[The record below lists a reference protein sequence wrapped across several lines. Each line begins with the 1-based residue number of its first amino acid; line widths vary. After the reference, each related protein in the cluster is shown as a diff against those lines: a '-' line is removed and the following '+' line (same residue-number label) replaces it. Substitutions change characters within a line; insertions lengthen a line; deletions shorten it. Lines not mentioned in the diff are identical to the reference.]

1 MLRTT
6 CNDSCD
12 VAKYLMLKLGIT
24 ARLFLSLLIV
34 SMLTAVGV
42 GVGTRWSFQ
51 RGFQGYLN
59 EAESRRMEAMADE
72 LAQAYREHGNWTF
85 IRGQRAAWERYTGA
99 IGRER
104 ATVPHTG
111 GESIYDAVPGKAPR
125 RLGLY
130 DATGLHLAGN
140 EQDGPDL
147 RHQPVIVDNVRVG
160 MLAGAPL
167 RGLQHEA
174 EQGFQLQQ
182 ERDSLFVVL
191 ATLLLAGLAA
201 VLLARSFVAP
211 TRRLIAAAAQVA
223 AGDYGVRVPPGGRD
237 ELGTLAHNFNTMAAT
252 LESNEALR
260 RHFMADISH
269 ELRTP
274 LSVLQAQLEAMQD
287 GIEPLD
293 ASSLGHLSEEVSTLA
308 RLVEDM
314 RQITLSEV
322 GYFDYRREP
331 LDLAALLESEAQRWR
346 EPLAQAGMQVTLAA
360 PASLYVEGDT
370 VRLRQLLRNLFN
382 NVLRHADG
390 ATRLQVRIAL
400 EGKDAVVEFADN
412 GAGVADAAL
421 ALLFERFW
429 RGDSARSRATGG
441 SGLGLAICRSIA
453 EAHGGAIDAR
463 HAPGGGLVV
472 RVRMPLAQG
481 PA

>member
-1 MLRTT
+1 
-6 CNDSCD
+6 
-12 VAKYLMLKLGIT
+12 MLKIGIT

-34 SMLTAVGV
+34 SMLTAGGV
-42 GVGTRWSFQ
+42 ALGTRWSFQ

-59 EAESRRMEAMADE
+59 VAESRRMEAMADE
-72 LAQAYREHGNWTF
+72 LATAYRAHGNWDF
-85 IRGQRAAWERYTGA
+85 INGKRDAWERYTGA

-104 ATVPHTG
+104 ATIPHAG

-130 DATGLHLAGN
+130 DAAGVHLAGN
-140 EQDGPDL
+140 DQQGDDL
-147 RHQPVIVDNVRVG
+147 RRQPVVVDAHVVG

-167 RGLQHEA
+167 RGLQAEA

-182 ERDSLFVVL
+182 RRDSLFVVL

-211 TRRLIAAAAQVA
+211 TRRLIAAAAKVA

-287 GIEPLD
+287 GIEPLN
-293 ASSLGHLSEEVSTLA
+293 ATSLAHLSGEVQTLA

-322 GYFDYRREP
+322 GAFEYRREP
-331 LDLAALLESEAQRWR
+331 LDLAVLLDMELQRWR
-346 EPLAQAGMQVTLAA
+346 EPLGHAGMQVTLGA

-390 ATRLQVRIAL
+390 ATRLDVSLAAQ
-400 EGKDAVVEFADN
+400 GSDAVLDFADD
-412 GAGVADAAL
+412 GAGVPETAL
-421 ALLFERFW
+421 PLLFERFW
-429 RGDSARSRATGG
+429 RGDSARGRATGG

-453 EAHGGAIDAR
+453 EAHGGAIEAR
-463 HAPGGGLVV
+463 QAPGRGLVV
-472 RVRMPLAQG
+472 RLRLPVKDSA
-481 PA
+481 

>member
-1 MLRTT
+1 MF
-6 CNDSCD
+6 
-12 VAKYLMLKLGIT
+12 KLGIT
-24 ARLFLSLLIV
+24 ARLFMSLLIV

-42 GVGTRWSFQ
+42 GFGTRWSFQ

-59 EAESRRMEAMADE
+59 TAEERRMEAMADE
-72 LAQAYREHGNWTF
+72 LALAYREHGNWDF
-85 IRGQRAAWERYTGA
+85 IRGRRDAWERYTGA

-104 ATVPHTG
+104 ATLPHVG

-125 RLGLY
+125 RLGLA
-130 DATGLHLAGN
+130 DAEGVYLAGN
-140 EQDGPDL
+140 HQEGSDL
-147 RHQPVIVDNVRVG
+147 RRQPVMVDGRQVG
-160 MLAGAPL
+160 MLSGAPL
-167 RGLQHEA
+167 RGLQEEA

-182 ERDSLFVVL
+182 QRDSLFVVA
-191 ATLLLAGLAA
+191 ATLFLAGLAA

-211 TRRLIAAAAQVA
+211 TRRLIAAATKVA
-223 AGDYGVRVPPGGRD
+223 AGDYAVRVPPGGRD
-237 ELGTLAHNFNTMAAT
+237 ELGMLAHNFNTMAAT

-293 ASSLGHLSEEVSTLA
+293 ANSLAHLSGEVQTLA

-322 GYFDYRREP
+322 GAFDYRREP
-331 LDLAALLESEAQRWR
+331 LDLGALLTTETQRWR
-346 EPLAQAGMQVTLAA
+346 EPLGHAGMDVTLTVS
-360 PASLYVEGDT
+360 PAWVEGDT

-390 ATRLQVRIAL
+390 ATALHVRLIRQGA
-400 EGKDAVVEFADN
+400 EAVIVFADN

-421 ALLFERFW
+421 PLLFERFW
-429 RGDSARSRATGG
+429 RGDRARGRATGG

-453 EAHGGAIDAR
+453 EAHGGNIEAS
-463 HAPGGGLVV
+463 HAAGGGLAVQV
-472 RVRMPLAQG
+472 RLPRIEESA
-481 PA
+481 

>member
-1 MLRTT
+1 
-6 CNDSCD
+6 
-12 VAKYLMLKLGIT
+12 MLKLGIT

-42 GVGTRWSFQ
+42 GIGTRWSFQ

-59 EAESRRMEAMADE
+59 VAESRRMEAMADE
-72 LAQAYREHGNWTF
+72 LATAYRAHGSWDF
-85 IRGQRAAWERYTGA
+85 INGKRDAWERYTGA

-104 ATVPHTG
+104 ATAPHAG

-130 DATGLHLAGN
+130 DADGAYLAGN
-140 EQDGPDL
+140 RQAGDDL
-147 RHQPVIVDNVRVG
+147 RRQPVVVGARTVG

-167 RGLQHEA
+167 RGLQQEA

-182 ERDSLFVVL
+182 QRDSLFVVL
-191 ATLLLAGLAA
+191 ATLVLAGLAA

-211 TRRLIAAAAQVA
+211 TRRLIAAAAKVA

-237 ELGTLAHNFNTMAAT
+237 ELGMLAHNFNTMAAT

-293 ASSLGHLSEEVSTLA
+293 ANSLAHLSNEVQTLA
-308 RLVEDM
+308 RLVGDM

-322 GYFDYRREP
+322 GAFDYRREP
-331 LDLAALLESEAQRWR
+331 LDLAALLDLETQRWR
-346 EPLAQAGMQVTLAA
+346 EPLAHAGLQVQVVT
-360 PASLYVEGDT
+360 PDSLYVEGDT

-382 NVLRHADG
+382 NVLRHAEGARRLDIFLAAQDG
-390 ATRLQVRIAL
+390 
-400 EGKDAVVEFADN
+400 DAVLAFADD
-412 GAGVADAAL
+412 GAGVHGAAL
-421 ALLFERFW
+421 PMLFERFW
-429 RGDSARSRATGG
+429 RGDSARGRATGG

-453 EAHGGAIDAR
+453 EAHGGVIDASQ
-463 HAPGGGLVV
+463 ADGGGLVV
-472 RVRMPLAQG
+472 RLRLPLPLKKETA
-481 PA
+481 

>member
-1 MLRTT
+1 
-6 CNDSCD
+6 
-12 VAKYLMLKLGIT
+12 MLKIGIT

-34 SMLTAVGV
+34 SMLTAAGV
-42 GVGTRWSFQ
+42 AIGTRWSFQ

-72 LAQAYREHGNWTF
+72 LGQAYREHGNWRF
-85 IRGQRAAWERYTGA
+85 IQGQRAAWERYTGA

-104 ATVPHTG
+104 ATAPHAG

-130 DATGLHLAGN
+130 DVDGTHLAGN
-140 EQDGPDL
+140 AQAGSDL
-147 RHQPVIVDNVRVG
+147 RRQPIVVDNLTVG

-167 RGLQHEA
+167 RGLQAEA

-191 ATLLLAGLAA
+191 ATLLLAGMAA

-223 AGDYGVRVPPGGRD
+223 AGDYGVRVPRGGRD

-287 GIEPLD
+287 GIEPLNVH
-293 ASSLGHLSEEVSTLA
+293 SLGYLSDEVHILA

-322 GYFDYRREP
+322 GAFEYRREP
-331 LDLAALLESEAQRWR
+331 LDLAVLLESESQRWR
-346 EPLAQAGMQVTLAA
+346 EPLAHAGVQVALSG
-360 PASLYVEGDT
+360 PSSLYIEGDAI
-370 VRLRQLLRNLFN
+370 RLRQLWRNLFN

-390 ATRLQVRIAL
+390 ATRLHVTLAARGA
-400 EGKDAVVEFADN
+400 DAVVEFADD

-421 ALLFERFW
+421 PMLFERFW
-429 RGDSARSRATGG
+429 RGDRARGRATGG

-453 EAHGGAIDAR
+453 EAHGGVIEAE
-463 HAPGGGLVV
+463 HAPGGGLLV
-472 RVRMPLAQG
+472 RVRMPLAKG
-481 PA
+481 AA

>member
-1 MLRTT
+1 
-6 CNDSCD
+6 
-12 VAKYLMLKLGIT
+12 MLKIGIT

-42 GVGTRWSFQ
+42 GFGTRWSFQ

-72 LAQAYREHGNWTF
+72 LAQAYREHGNWQF
-85 IRGQRAAWERYTGA
+85 IQGQRAAWERYTGA

-104 ATVPHTG
+104 ATAPHVG

-130 DATGLHLAGN
+130 DVDGTHLAGN
-140 EQDGPDL
+140 EQAGSDL
-147 RHQPVIVDNVRVG
+147 RRQPIVVDNLTVG

-167 RGLQHEA
+167 RGLQAEA

-182 ERDSLFVVL
+182 ERDSLFVVM
-191 ATLLLAGLAA
+191 ATLVLAGMAA

-223 AGDYGVRVPPGGRD
+223 AGDYGVRVPRGGRD

-287 GIEPLD
+287 GIEPLN
-293 ASSLGHLSEEVSTLA
+293 AHSLGHLSDEVHILA

-322 GYFDYRREP
+322 GAFDYRRES
-331 LDLAALLESEAQRWR
+331 LDLAALLDSESQRWR
-346 EPLAQAGMQVTLAA
+346 EPLAHAGMQVELAG
-360 PASLYVEGDT
+360 PPSLYIEGDAI
-370 VRLRQLLRNLFN
+370 RLRQLWRNLFN

-390 ATRLQVRIAL
+390 ATQLRVTLAAC
-400 EGKDAVVEFADN
+400 GADAVVEFADN

-421 ALLFERFW
+421 PLLFERFW
-429 RGDSARSRATGG
+429 RGDRARSRATGG

-453 EAHGGAIDAR
+453 EAHGGVIEAD
-463 HAPGGGLVV
+463 HAPDGGLLV
-472 RVRMPLAQG
+472 RVRMPLAKG
-481 PA
+481 AA

>member
-1 MLRTT
+1 
-6 CNDSCD
+6 
-12 VAKYLMLKLGIT
+12 
-24 ARLFLSLLIV
+24 
-34 SMLTAVGV
+34 
-42 GVGTRWSFQ
+42 
-51 RGFQGYLN
+51 
-59 EAESRRMEAMADE
+59 
-72 LAQAYREHGNWTF
+72 
-85 IRGQRAAWERYTGA
+85 
-99 IGRER
+99 
-104 ATVPHTG
+104 
-111 GESIYDAVPGKAPR
+111 
-125 RLGLY
+125 
-130 DATGLHLAGN
+130 
-140 EQDGPDL
+140 
-147 RHQPVIVDNVRVG
+147 
-160 MLAGAPL
+160 
-167 RGLQHEA
+167 
-174 EQGFQLQQ
+174 
-182 ERDSLFVVL
+182 
-191 ATLLLAGLAA
+191 
-201 VLLARSFVAP
+201 
-211 TRRLIAAAAQVA
+211 
-223 AGDYGVRVPPGGRD
+223 VPPGGRD

-382 NVLRHADG
+382 NVLRHADR

-472 RVRMPLAQG
+472 RVRVPLVQG
-481 PA
+481 VA